1 MSYDSFCYDVVCL
14 WVYCFCLVSV
24 CVLFVVYCVAWSA
37 FFVCGCLRVC
47 VRVMLCVCECG
58 VR

>member
-1 MSYDSFCYDVVCL
+1 MSCDSVCYEVVCL
-14 WVYCFCLVSV
+14 WVYCFRLVSV
-24 CVLFVVYCVAWSA
+24 CVVCDLLCGVAC

-47 VRVMLCVCECG
+47 VMLCVCECG